1 MAKDRKTHDS
11 SLLFWKFD
19 RFWLRYAN
27 SSACSLCRSESKLRS
42 IASERRSRPRVKE
55 SLLMVEDVEEAGR
68 LTMMEGV
75 DVTDTILFSKD
86 QCKDS

>member
-1 MAKDRKTHDS
+1 
-11 SLLFWKFD
+11 
-19 RFWLRYAN
+19 
-27 SSACSLCRSESKLRS
+27 
-42 IASERRSRPRVKE
+42 
-55 SLLMVEDVEEAGR
+55 MVDDVEEAGR